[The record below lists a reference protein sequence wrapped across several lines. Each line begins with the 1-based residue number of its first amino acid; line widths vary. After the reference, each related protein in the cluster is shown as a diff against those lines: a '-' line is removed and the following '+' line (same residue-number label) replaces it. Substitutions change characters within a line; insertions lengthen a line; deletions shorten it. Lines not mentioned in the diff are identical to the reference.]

1 MKKLILL
8 VIFITSVVSCELL
21 DPKGWEEAHQER
33 VRRGERCYEDRYGNF
48 YCENTKEEKIYI

>member
-8 VIFITSVVSCELL
+8 VIFITSFVSCELL

-48 YCENTKEEKIYI
+48 YCGNTK